1 MPPIVL
7 SEADLKPFGDKWI
20 ELGKRLSRSKPYS
33 SNELGW
39 LIDGVVARAT
49 ATMLGGIDI
58 KVAQRLKIE
67 PADSNCV
74 ETGEVFVIGGVR
86 PQHFDVCYRPDGV
99 RIAYDSKTLNDTK
112 SVAKNYQNMIN
123 DLATEATNVHTR
135 FPLGVVG
142 FIVGVPKPCLVQP
155 QRNAMIGTLER
166 ISGRLL
172 IDMPNHIAEAIAL
185 VVWDP
190 YTGEIDQ
197 SIPDPESLLRI
208 EKFSDALGGAYLA
221 RYKGLPP
228 HAEVGEEAVE
238 AEEETEAYDV

>member
-1 MPPIVL
+1 MPPVVL
-7 SEADLKPFGDKWI
+7 PAEELKKFGDKWT
-20 ELGKRLSRSKPYS
+20 ELGGRLSRSRPQS

-39 LIDGVVARAT
+39 LMDGAVASSIAI
-49 ATMLGGIDI
+49 MVGGVPV
-58 KVAQRLKIE
+58 KAAQRLRIE
-67 PADSNCV
+67 PAEPNCV

-86 PQHFDVCYRPDGV
+86 PQHFDVCYRPDGI

-123 DLATEATNVHTR
+123 DLATEATNVHSR

-142 FIVGVPKPCLVQP
+142 FIVGVPTPCLVQP

-166 ISGRLL
+166 ISGRELT
-172 IDMPNHIAEAIAL
+172 DSPDHIAEAASL

-190 YTGEIDQ
+190 ATGEVEP
-197 SIPDPESLLRI
+197 SIPDPGSPLRI
-208 EKFSDALGGAYLA
+208 ERFAETLERAYVA

-228 HAEVGEEAVE
+228 HAEIGEEAVE
-238 AEEETEAYDV
+238 AEEEAETYEA